1 MCCVRPQ
8 IKLCQHI
15 KPEAALDFQG
25 ITVNVGPLKA
35 AVETLVVA
43 GLNVRQAVIVADRL
57 AARRAWVVDDPTA
70 PGQRIQWMAALHG
83 GHVVSPGYIIG
94 NAGAYVSFKKA
105 TATRRWLWMSNDF
118 AVAHPVLADI
128 VRSALGTGGSRWSKL
143 PSRDAFLNKIK
154 LSVAKVT
161 RTFYVIA
168 LVSEKEKRMD
178 KDGANQ
184 MFAYVGC

>member
-1 MCCVRPQ
+1 M
-8 IKLCQHI
+8 
-15 KPEAALDFQG
+15 DFQG
-25 ITVNVGPLKA
+25 ITVHVGPLKA
-35 AVETLVVA
+35 AVESLVVA
-43 GLNVRQAVIVADRL
+43 GLNVRQAVMVADRL
-57 AARRAWVVDDPTA
+57 AARAWVVDDPTA

-83 GHVVSPGYIIG
+83 GHVVSPDYIIV
-94 NAGAYVSFKKA
+94 NAGAYVSFNKA

-154 LSVAKVT
+154 SSVAVRE

-178 KDGANQ
+178 KDGANH